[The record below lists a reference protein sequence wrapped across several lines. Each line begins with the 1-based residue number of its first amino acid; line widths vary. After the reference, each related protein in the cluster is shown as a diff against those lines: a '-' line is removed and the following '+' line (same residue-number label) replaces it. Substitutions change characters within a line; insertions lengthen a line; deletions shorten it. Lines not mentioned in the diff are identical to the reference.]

1 MHIPAFPED
10 IKYYSYNVE
19 VIGAGTIN
27 GYRTGEKLY
36 IDFDSADGTGK
47 SYFHVLIQNANANNG
62 NGQVSVYYSKSI
74 QETMSNLVMADN
86 TKIDTGENGLELL
99 HLNQEDPGSG
109 AKIIISS
116 SPAIDIFANLTG
128 NSYTLSE
135 TQRLDEPIIEEYNHF
150 TTYMEFK
157 QPRLKNVKII
167 LNVEY
172 EDNINTNVVEVNIR
186 QAVADVFKITPYF
199 IGQNIPINKIWKAVQ
214 SVENIKRFSV
224 AYPLEDI
231 TCEDNELL
239 ILHDSDLVIKEIV
252 PTVYK

>member
-1 MHIPAFPED
+1 
-10 IKYYSYNVE
+10 
-19 VIGAGTIN
+19 
-27 GYRTGEKLY
+27 
-36 IDFDSADGTGK
+36 
-47 SYFHVLIQNANANNG
+47 
-62 NGQVSVYYSKSI
+62 
-74 QETMSNLVMADN
+74 
-86 TKIDTGENGLELL
+86 
-99 HLNQEDPGSG
+99 
-109 AKIIISS
+109 
-116 SPAIDIFANLTG
+116 
-128 NSYTLSE
+128 
-135 TQRLDEPIIEEYNHF
+135 
-150 TTYMEFK
+150 MEFK

-172 EDNINTNVVEVNIR
+172 EDNVNTSDVEVKIR